1 MRILLLILVLFAFN
15 NVYSQI
21 VLPVTASEYVKT
33 IEDAITLI
41 KKTDTNAYNR
51 LDLMVDTIDMWL
63 GMFSSCDYGFIFIS
77 RDDILLGVQN
87 VAAVLIHESQHL
99 WIWDSKIDVS
109 KPDEEIM
116 CYKYELEF
124 LNKIPN
130 CEKYLKKHA
139 INAIIEFGSSK

>member
-1 MRILLLILVLFAFN
+1 VRFILIILTLFTSN
-15 NVYSQI
+15 IVYSQI
-21 VLPVTASEYVKT
+21 ILPVTASQYTKT
-33 IEDAITLI
+33 IDSAITLI

-77 RDDILLGVQN
+77 REDILLGVQN
-87 VAAVLIHESQHL
+87 VAAVLIHESQHI
-99 WIWDSKIDVS
+99 WIWESGIELE
-109 KPDEEIM
+109 KPDEEVM

-139 INAIIEFGSSK
+139 INAIIEFGSAK

>member
-1 MRILLLILVLFAFN
+1 MRILLLILCFFAFN

-63 GMFSSCDYGFIFIS
+63 GMFSSCDYGFMYIS
-77 RDDILLGVQN
+77 RRELL
-87 VAAVLIHESQHL
+87 
-99 WIWDSKIDVS
+99 
-109 KPDEEIM
+109 
-116 CYKYELEF
+116 
-124 LNKIPN
+124 
-130 CEKYLKKHA
+130 
-139 INAIIEFGSSK
+139 

>member
-41 KKTDTNAYNR
+41 KKTDTNVYNR

-63 GMFSSCDYGFIFIS
+63 GEFSSCDYGFVFIS

-87 VAAVLIHESQHL
+87 VAAVLVHESQHI
-99 WIWDSKIDVS
+99 WIW
-109 KPDEEIM
+109 ERE
-116 CYKYELEF
+116 
-124 LNKIPN
+124 
-130 CEKYLKKHA
+130 H
-139 INAIIEFGSSK
+139 

>member
-1 MRILLLILVLFAFN
+1 MRFILIILCFFTFN

-21 VLPVTASEYVKT
+21 VLPVTASQYTKT
-33 IEDAITLI
+33 IDSAITLI
-41 KKTDTNAYNR
+41 KITDTAVYNR
-51 LDLMVDTIDMWL
+51 LDSMVDVIDMWL
-63 GMFSSCDYGFIFIS
+63 SAFSSCDTKVIYIS
-77 RDDILLGVQN
+77 RNDVLLGVQN
-87 VAAVLIHESQHL
+87 VAAVLVHESQHL
-99 WIWDSKIDVS
+99 WIWNSKIDPS